1 MATVNITLPDQ
12 MKAWVE
18 TQGES
23 GRFSD
28 ASDYVRDLIRRDQE
42 RQGRLAEFQRR
53 TDERPVTRVNS
64 RSLDE
69 AWVRA
74 LHKARPA
81 GVGVR

>member
-1 MATVNITLPDQ
+1 MATVTISLPEQ
-12 MKAWVE
+12 MKDWVE
-18 TQGES
+18 AQGES

-42 RQGRLAEFQRR
+42 RQGRLAEARQSRE
-53 TDERPVTRVNS
+53 ERPVTPVKS

-74 LHKARPA
+74 LHRARPV
-81 GVGVR
+81 GTGVR